1 MQLLGTGQGSHIK
14 KKKKRVREERNH
26 YYYFFFLFKCYLQGG
41 NSVEIAKKERKRLF
55 LRLIHKACSDLT
67 KRRLESF

>member
-14 KKKKRVREERNH
+14 KKKTSTRGTKPLLLL
-26 YYYFFFLFKCYLQGG
+26 FFLFKCYLQGG